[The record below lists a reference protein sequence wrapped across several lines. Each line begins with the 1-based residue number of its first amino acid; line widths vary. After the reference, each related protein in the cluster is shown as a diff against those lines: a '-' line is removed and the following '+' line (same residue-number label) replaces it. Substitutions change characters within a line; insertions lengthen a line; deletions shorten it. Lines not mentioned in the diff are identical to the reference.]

1 MSTPIVPYYNVSVLH
16 HPFMSILKRLVFHIL
31 KLQWLAF
38 RTNCDY
44 LIANC
49 KPPIP
54 CHKPPALRIEIFRK
68 LAEKKHLLRAIEIA
82 ILCSYFLGAGGKM
95 LKCRGR

>member
-1 MSTPIVPYYNVSVLH
+1 MASFPHKL
-16 HPFMSILKRLVFHIL
+16 RLPDS
-31 KLQWLAF
+31 KLQAPNTLPQA
-38 RTNCDY
+38 
-44 LIANC
+44 A
-49 KPPIP
+49 
-54 CHKPPALRIEIFRK
+54 ALRIEIFRK

>member
-1 MSTPIVPYYNVSVLH
+1 MFNMKYLRLYYVILKMLYSIMLVYIRSSFTVFRTLPDLAESYHIYIILYVMSTPIVPYYNVSVLH

-44 LIANC
+44 LIAN
-49 KPPIP
+49 
-54 CHKPPALRIEIFRK
+54 
-68 LAEKKHLLRAIEIA
+68 
-82 ILCSYFLGAGGKM
+82 
-95 LKCRGR
+95 